1 MKIQYE
7 VLTLR
12 KKTIELLKHI
22 AEICD
27 EYQAKGLLI
36 SVRQCYYQCVSRGL
50 CDNSQDEYN
59 KIADVIM
66 KGRLAGLLDW
76 DIIEDRTRYTRE
88 NAHWSS
94 PQEIIR
100 DAAEQYRIDT
110 RATQKRY
117 VECWIEKDSLVSI
130 LEQTCSRLDV
140 PCLSCR
146 GYPSITALY
155 EAANR
160 FRDKPNPIILYAGD
174 HDPSGLK
181 IPKVIQ
187 DRLTNTF
194 CVNVEVRRIGLAL
207 EQIQELNVPPYPAKN
222 QDANYQEYVE
232 TTGLTQAWELDALPP
247 DRLAEIFENAINEL
261 TDFSELQKL
270 REKENADKRFF
281 SQMLNF

>member
-36 SVRQCYYQCVSRGL
+36 SVRQCYYRCVSRGL
-50 CDNSQDEYN
+50 CSNSKDSYD
-59 KIADVIM
+59 KISDVIA
-66 KGRLAGLLDW
+66 KGRLAGILDW
-76 DIIEDRTRYTRE
+76 DIIEDRTRFTRE

-110 RATQKRY
+110 RKTQPRY
-117 VECWIEKDSLVSI
+117 VEAWVEKDALIGI
-130 LEQTCSRLDV
+130 LEHVCSRLDV

-146 GYPSITALY
+146 GFPSITLLH

-160 FRDKPNPIILYAGD
+160 FRDKPKPVIIYGGD

-187 DRLTNTF
+187 DRLTRTF
-194 CVNVEVRRIGLAL
+194 GVDIELRRIGLTL
-207 EQIQELNVPPYPAKN
+207 DQIKELSLPPYPAKE